1 MAKHQ
6 KISKYH
12 EHGCSEKIKTTDK
25 KIKQNKAQ
33 CDLDRKTAKIS
44 ALSSRNVNKYK
55 FSTGKNVLPDLPEKA
70 AALKR
75 FENSQL
81 RKELIA
87 QIDIAK
93 KQYQKLDDTDE
104 FGEAI
109 NKKSTHKIVLEFF
122 QILSW

>member
-6 KISKYH
+6 KISKYYD
-12 EHGCSEKIKTTDK
+12 HGCSEKIKRIDK

-87 QIDIAK
+87 QTDIVK

-104 FGEAI
+104 FDEAI
-109 NKKSTHKIVLEFF
+109 NKKSTLKIVSKFF